1 MNAAVTLRPS
11 ARGPDQLS
19 PLLSFKT
26 CLIGFPKRPR
36 RGKRG
41 RASLLRA
48 LVFQRRGGGGG
59 GDGGGGGASL
69 ISHHWTPPVA
79 INQTQSPTGA
89 RRGSEEGSGGRE
101 GGRGW
106 SRAGASPTP
115 SHGEPQQTD
124 TNTPSSP
131 PSSPSSSPRVHTSAT
146 PRSSSLLTQIDLG
159 PV

>member
-48 LVFQRRGGGGG
+48 LVFQGRGGQGVGMG
-59 GDGGGGGASL
+59 MEGGASL

-79 INQTQSPTGA
+79 INQSQSPTGA
-89 RRGSEEGSGGRE
+89 RRGSEEGFGGRE
-101 GGRGW
+101 AE
-106 SRAGASPTP
+106 AGAEPGPHRHPRMGNLNRQTQTLLPPLPPLPPQVRGYTP
-115 SHGEPQQTD
+115 VQP
-124 TNTPSSP
+124 PASP
-131 PSSPSSSPRVHTSAT
+131 PP
-146 PRSSSLLTQIDLG
+146 LL
-159 PV
+159 